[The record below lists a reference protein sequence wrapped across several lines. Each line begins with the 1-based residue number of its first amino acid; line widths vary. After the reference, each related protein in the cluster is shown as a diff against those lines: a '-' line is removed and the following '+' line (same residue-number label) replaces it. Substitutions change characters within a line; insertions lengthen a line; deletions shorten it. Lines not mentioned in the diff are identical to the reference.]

1 MQWKVQKLNSDTNSS
16 DQIHSDTNSDGSDRT
31 VVTLYSDASSDASSD
46 SLYSVVVRFNSV
58 YSVYSVVNHLDSVY
72 SVVVRGLCELCVE
85 FFIVSAV
92 YQQWGAA
99 GP

>member
-1 MQWKVQKLNSDTNSS
+1 MQWKVQKLISDDSSS
-16 DQIHSDTNSDGSDRT
+16 DQIHSDTNSDGSDYT
-31 VVTLYSDASSDASSD
+31 VVTLYSDASSDG
-46 SLYSVVVRFNSV
+46 LYSVVVRFNSD

-85 FFIVSAV
+85 FFIVYSV
-92 YQQWGAA
+92 NQQWGAF